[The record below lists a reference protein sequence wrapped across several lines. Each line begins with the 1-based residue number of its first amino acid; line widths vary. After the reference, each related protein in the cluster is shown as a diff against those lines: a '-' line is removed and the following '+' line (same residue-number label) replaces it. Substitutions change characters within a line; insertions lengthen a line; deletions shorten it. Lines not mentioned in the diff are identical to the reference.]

1 MQNDRTDFIAE
12 QTRDRVR
19 LIWLRRGP
27 ANALHGPMI
36 AELGRAL
43 ANAGADPAVGGI
55 VLAAEGAVFCAGAD
69 PSELTRTKGSGLA
82 ELCRALETGGKPV
95 VAALQ
100 GNAFGAG
107 LELALAAHARIA
119 LPAARLAL
127 PEVALGLV
135 PAAGATQRLP
145 RLVGAAPA
153 LRLLT
158 QGAPLTAAEALAIGL
173 VDHVVEDHLIDRA
186 IALASELATRPL
198 ISAEDRRE
206 GMRDMATYRA
216 ALTTARARAEAGR
229 MPAPIR
235 LVECVEAAVLLPY
248 EMGLAFERAAFEDMV
263 ASPEA
268 QALMHAFQAERR
280 ALQPPPALAGRP
292 APRLA
297 TLGLWGGGGAL
308 ADVARQALSAGLK
321 VVLATPDRATLVAA
335 LERIAARQEE
345 MVTAG
350 QLSPA
355 ARDADWGR
363 LTGTTGIEAL
373 SGADLVL
380 HTPEAGAAALPATL
394 PRAALGDG
402 GGLSFFPA
410 PATGLLSE
418 VVIPEGQPPEPLA
431 LTYGLARRLGGKV
444 VTCGAGG
451 PLDARL
457 RATLARVVGWLEG
470 QGHARDT
477 VATALAAYGIGAG
490 ARGRLPAP
498 PPGSADLLAAC
509 LAALACEGLRLM
521 DEGTTPRAGD
531 IDAAATI
538 SGLFPRWEGG
548 PMYQAQRRGLMV
560 LRADLRARAAT
571 APALFT
577 PPPLLDRLIAEGR
590 RLE

>member
-1 MQNDRTDFIAE
+1 MQSDKTDFIADA
-12 QTRDRVR
+12 TRDAVR

-27 ANALHGPMI
+27 ANALHGPML
-36 AELGRAL
+36 AQLSRAL
-43 ANAGADPAVGGI
+43 TRALADPAVTAI
-55 VLAAEGAVFCAGAD
+55 VLAADGPAFCAGAD
-69 PSELTRTKGSGLA
+69 PTELTRIKGEGLP
-82 ELCRALETGGKPV
+82 ELCRALESGAKPV

-107 LELALAAHARIA
+107 MELALAAHARIA
-119 LPAARLAL
+119 LPVARLAL

-158 QGAPLTAAEALAIGL
+158 QGAPLTAGEALAIGL

-186 IALASELATRPL
+186 VALAAELASRPL
-198 ISAEDRRE
+198 IAPENRRE
-206 GMRDMATYRA
+206 GLRDMASYQA
-216 ALTTARARAEAGR
+216 AIAAARSRAEAGR
-229 MPAPIR
+229 MPAPLRI
-235 LVECVEAAVLLPY
+235 VDCVEAAVLLPY

-268 QALMHAFQAERR
+268 EALMHAFQAERR

-292 APRLA
+292 SPRLE
-297 TLGLWGGGGAL
+297 TLGLWGGGGPV
-308 ADVARQALSAGLK
+308 ADVARQALAAGLK
-321 VVLATPDRATLVAA
+321 VVLATPDRASLVAA

-363 LTGTTGIEAL
+363 LSGTNAIEPL
-373 SGADLVL
+373 FGCDLVL
-380 HTPEAGAAALPATL
+380 HTPEADPGALPAALP
-394 PRAALGDG
+394 RAGLGG
-402 GGLSFFPA
+402 SGGLSLFPA
-410 PATGLLSE
+410 PVAGLLSE
-418 VVIPEGQPPEPLA
+418 LVVPPGQAPEPLA
-431 LTYGLARRLGGKV
+431 LVYGLARRLGGKV
-444 VTCGAGG
+444 ITSATGG

-457 RATLARVVGWLEG
+457 RAALARAVGWLEG

-490 ARGRLPAP
+490 ARARLPAP
-498 PPGSADLLAAC
+498 PPGAADLLAPC
-509 LAALACEGLRLM
+509 LAALVCEGLRLM
-521 DEGTTPRAGD
+521 DEGCTPRAGD
-531 IDAAATI
+531 IDAATTI

-548 PMYQAQRRGLMV
+548 PMYQAQRRGLMAV
-560 LRADLRARAAT
+560 RADLRARAEA

-577 PPPLLDRLIAEGR
+577 PPPLLDRLIGEGR

>member
-1 MQNDRTDFIAE
+1 MQSDKTDFTAE
-12 QTRDRVR
+12 QTRGAVR

-27 ANALHGPMI
+27 ANALHAPMI

-43 ANAGADPAVGGI
+43 SRALTAPEISAI
-55 VLAAEGAVFCAGAD
+55 VLAAEGPVFCAGAD
-69 PSELTRTKGSGLA
+69 PTELTRLSGPGLPG
-82 ELCRALETGGKPV
+82 LCRALETGGKPV

-107 LELALAAHARIA
+107 LELALAVHGRIA

-145 RLVGAAPA
+145 RLVGAGPA

-186 IALASELATRPL
+186 VAFAGELASRPL
-198 ISAEDRRE
+198 VAPENRRE
-206 GMRDMATYRA
+206 GLREMTTYQA
-216 ALTTARARAEAGR
+216 AIAAARPRAEAGR

-235 LVECVEAAVLLPY
+235 LVDCVEAAVLLPY
-248 EMGLAFERAAFEDMV
+248 EAGLAFERAAFEDMV

-268 QALMHAFQAERR
+268 EALMHAFQAERR
-280 ALQPPPALAGRP
+280 ALQPPPALTGRA
-292 APRLA
+292 APRL
-297 TLGLWGGGGAL
+297 TSLGLLGGGGAV

-321 VVLATPDRATLVAA
+321 VVLATPDRASLVAA

-345 MVTAG
+345 LVTAG

-355 ARDADWGR
+355 ARDADWSR
-363 LTGTTGIEAL
+363 LTGTNAVEPLFAC
-373 SGADLVL
+373 DLVL
-380 HTPEAGAAALPATL
+380 HTPEADPAVLPASL
-394 PRAALGDG
+394 PRAALGG
-402 GGLSFFPA
+402 QTGLCLFPA
-410 PATGLLSE
+410 PVQGLLSE
-418 VVIPEGQPPEPLA
+418 VVIPPGQAPEPLA
-431 LTYGLARRLGGKV
+431 LVYGLARRLGAKV
-444 VTCGAGG
+444 LTCGEGG
-451 PLDARL
+451 PLDQRM
-457 RATLARVVGWLEG
+457 RAALTRVVGWLEA
-470 QGHARDT
+470 QGHGRAE
-477 VATALAAYGIGAG
+477 VAAALASYGIGAG
-490 ARGRLPAP
+490 ARARLPLT
-498 PPGSADLLAAC
+498 PPGAASLLAPC

-531 IDAAATI
+531 IDAATTI

-548 PMYQAQRRGLMV
+548 PMYQAQRRGLMAV
-560 LRADLRARAAT
+560 RADLRSRAEI

-590 RLE
+590 RLD